1 MWWND
6 KLACGWSGWKKYWH
20 MYIIIVQPHFFK
32 VEGTDNVTY
41 KYLNIWAIHD
51 ILSWK
56 VLCTDQ
62 MYLTF
67 WSFDFVC
74 TCWRLLTLCVPV
86 EGYWLCVYLLK
97 VIDSVCTCWRLYHLL
112 TLCVSVE
119 GYWLGVYLLKVI
131 DFVCT
136 CWRLLT
142 LCVPV
147 EGNTRHTSKLDIYVL
162 F

>member
-1 MWWND
+1 
-6 KLACGWSGWKKYWH
+6 

-74 TCWRLLTLCVPV
+74 TCCRLLTLCVPVDGYWLCVYLLKVIDFLCTCWRLLTLCVPV

-97 VIDSVCTCWRLYHLL
+97 VIDFVCTCWRLL
-112 TLCVSVE
+112 TLCVPVG
-119 GYWLGVYLLKVI
+119 GYWLCVYLLKVI

-147 EGNTRHTSKLDIYVL
+147 EGY
-162 F
+162 

>member
-1 MWWND
+1 
-6 KLACGWSGWKKYWH
+6 

-86 EGYWLCVYLLK
+86 EGYWL
-97 VIDSVCTCWRLYHLL
+97 
-112 TLCVSVE
+112 
-119 GYWLGVYLLKVI
+119 GVYLLKVI
-131 DFVCT
+131 DCVCT
-136 CWRLLT
+136 T
-142 LCVPV
+142 KNAMTYDV
-147 EGNTRHTSKLDIYVL
+147 GNPGLQLIFR
-162 F
+162 

>member
-1 MWWND
+1 MFWTLDQKTIDSGWWRCSSANQVIMWWND

-86 EGYWLCVYLLK
+86 EGYWL
-97 VIDSVCTCWRLYHLL
+97 
-112 TLCVSVE
+112 
-119 GYWLGVYLLKVI
+119 GVYLLKVI

-147 EGNTRHTSKLDIYVL
+147 EGYTRHTSKLDIYVL